1 MNKICFSIIVVLLNF
16 TTYSQNKEC
25 SNFKIGIFK
34 YTNPSFSKYK
44 VTRDENI
51 QIETDSLT
59 GFEVKGIVK
68 WISDCEYELVYS
80 EVSNSKYQSIIGKKI
95 KTFIT
100 SIEGNKIMCKSEGM
114 GRKLDIEMIKIN

>member
-1 MNKICFSIIVVLLNF
+1 MNKIYFSIIVVLLNF

-25 SNFKIGIFK
+25 SNFKIGVFK

-44 VTRDENI
+44 VTRNENI
-51 QIETDSLT
+51 QIERDTIT
-59 GFEVKGIVK
+59 GFEVKGTVK

-80 EVSNSKYQSIIGKKI
+80 EVSDAKHQSIIGQKVKA
-95 KTFIT
+95 TIT
-100 SIEGNKIMCKSEGM
+100 IIEGNKIMCKSEGM

>member
-1 MNKICFSIIVVLLNF
+1 MFKIYFSLLIYILSIS
-16 TTYSQNKEC
+16 TYSQSKEC
-25 SNFKIGIFK
+25 SNFKVGNFR
-34 YTNPSFSKYK
+34 YSHPDYSKYK
-44 VTRDENI
+44 VIRTENI
-51 QIETDSLT
+51 QIETDSIT

-80 EVSNSKYQSIIGKKI
+80 EVSNSKYQSIIGQKV